1 MVWFIIYN
9 LAWSSDGSNLCLP
22 QERVLF
28 ACETEGGK
36 SIHLCAGEME
46 DWNTY
51 IQYRFGDSPQ
61 NGLFF
66 PSDRKKSLEKFRY
79 RDSQIFFV
87 HDELEY
93 RITQNDQPQSNM
105 PFGGVR
111 ISTMGDNSTEILR
124 IPCSS
129 QSQGQLSLLKE
140 KIGPSATQQIFTN
153 RLRGFVDLQLNDQE
167 WGPIAIYENEWS
179 SKRGKDTLSFVSRST
194 TQRKYAFRYVGQSG
208 VFFDEV
214 RFVGW
219 KTSHE
224 QEGSELHEKDE
235 DKAFFEETEVAIP
248 FSFRENPTREDI
260 FWIRKTDLHPL
271 FLKRR
276 GQVMTLD
283 PWLCCNTISFYESS
297 DLKRKQG
304 EITVQEIQQ
313 NIMQLVWYQA
323 EKQVEKVI
331 ALDPA
336 DVQEVG
342 YEIVYLN
349 YFDIENERVQILSH
363 SLPNGLWLPVRSGLG
378 YQQVSLEKFLSQKQ
392 DALFPEIYDN
402 VHLYTQPNH
411 QPSNLLYT
419 LRNDSYIH
427 LQPTGNFTKGWF
439 EVIVE
444 EYTGSHS
451 CGGDGESTGRIWRG
465 WISTLLP
472 NGEPTVW
479 FYTRGC

>member
-1 MVWFIIYN
+1 MIWFMIYN
-9 LAWSSDGSNLCLP
+9 FAWSSDGSNLCLP
-22 QERVLF
+22 QEKVLF
-28 ACETEGGK
+28 SCDTEGGK
-36 SIHLCAGEME
+36 SIHLCAGEMD
-46 DWNTY
+46 DWYTY

-66 PSDRKKSLEKFRY
+66 PVDKKNSLQKFHY
-79 RDSQIFFV
+79 HDSQISFV

-93 RITQNDQPQSNM
+93 IITPVIQVQSNM

-111 ISTMGDNSTEILR
+111 ISTKGDHSTEILR

-129 QSQGQLSLLKE
+129 YPQGQLSSLKD
-140 KIGPSATQQIFTN
+140 KVGPNATQQIFTN
-153 RLRGFVDLQLNDQE
+153 RLRGFVDLELNEQE
-167 WGPIAIYENEWS
+167 WGPIPIYESAWS
-179 SKRGKDTLSFVSRST
+179 SKRSRDTLSFASRST
-194 TQRKYAFRYVGQSG
+194 IQRKYAFRYVGQSG

-219 KTSHE
+219 KISKPKA
-224 QEGSELHEKDE
+224 GEK
-235 DKAFFEETEVAIP
+235 KAEEMVFFEETEIAIP
-248 FSFRENPTREDI
+248 FSFRENPTTEDI

-276 GQVMTLD
+276 GQVLTLE
-283 PWLCCNTISFYESS
+283 PWLCCNTISFYVTS
-297 DLKRKQG
+297 DLKRKRG
-304 EITVQEIQQ
+304 EITVKEIQQ
-313 NIMQLVWYQA
+313 NVMQLVWYQA
-323 EKQVEKVI
+323 DKQVEKAI
-331 ALDPA
+331 TLDPT

-349 YFDIENERVQILSH
+349 YFDIENERVQILNH
-363 SLPNGLWLPVRSGLG
+363 SVPNGLWLPIKSTLG
-378 YQQVSLEKFLSQKQ
+378 YQHVSLEKFLAQKQ

-402 VHLYTQPNH
+402 VHLYTQPNY
-411 QPSNLLYT
+411 QPNNLLYT
-419 LRNDSYIH
+419 LRNDSYMH

-439 EVIVE
+439 EVTVE

-451 CGGDGESTGRIWRG
+451 CGGDGESTGRIWKG